1 MSDRPRSAGDRP
13 PLLEVTDLRT
23 WFHLPEGVARAVD
36 GVSFR
41 LEAGETLGL
50 VGESGCGKA
59 VTALSL
65 TRLVPEPPARIAD
78 GSSVRLRGEE
88 LLEASEPRLR
98 RVRGGEIAMVFQ
110 EPATSLN
117 PVLTVGDQIEEALRE
132 HQGLRGGKARRRA
145 AELLARVGIGD
156 PEARLDAHPHELSGG
171 QRQRVMIAMALGCR
185 PSVLVA
191 DEPTT
196 ALDVTVQAQI
206 LRLLR
211 SLQEETGMA
220 ILLISHDLGVVSEMA
235 DRVAVMYAGQ
245 IVEAAAA
252 EDLFRDPRHP
262 YTRAL
267 LAAVPD
273 LERTRSRL
281 AAIGGSVPRPTRW
294 PAGCRF
300 HPRCPHAWSRCRE
313 ETPELLADGPGRSRC
328 WLAVEPGR
336 RAPGADPLA
345 AGPAGAAGGSD
356 NGRGEAGG
364 GADG

>member
-1 MSDRPRSAGDRP
+1 MTP
-13 PLLEVTDLRT
+13 PLLEVSDLRT

-41 LEAGETLGL
+41 LDDGETLGL
-50 VGESGCGKA
+50 VGESGCGKS

-65 TRLVPEPPARIAD
+65 TRLLPRPPARIGE

-88 LLEASEPRLR
+88 LLEAPESRLR

-117 PVLTVGDQIEEALRE
+117 PVLTVGDQIVEALSE
-132 HQGLRGGKARRRA
+132 HQGLRGRDAREEA
-145 AELLARVGIGD
+145 ASLLTRVGIQD
-156 PEARLDAHPHELSGG
+156 PAERLDAHPHELSGG
-171 QRQRVMIAMALGCR
+171 QRQRAMIAMALGCR
-185 PSVLVA
+185 PSLLVA

-206 LRLLR
+206 LQLLR

-220 ILLISHDLGVVSEMA
+220 ILLISHDLGVVAEMA

-245 IVEAAAA
+245 IVEEAGAA
-252 EDLFRDPRHP
+252 DLFRDPRHP

-273 LERTRSRL
+273 LERPRSRL
-281 AAIGGSVPRPTRW
+281 TAIGGTVPHPTRW
-294 PAGCRF
+294 PPGCRF
-300 HPRCPHAWSRCRE
+300 HPRCPHAWERCRE
-313 ETPELLADGPGRSRC
+313 EPPDLMPDGDARSRC
-328 WLAVEPGR
+328 WLAREPDRRGETGGAPAERGVGGPAAGDRGPGR
-336 RAPGADPLA
+336 DGDRGAGREGDP
-345 AGPAGAAGGSD
+345 
-356 NGRGEAGG
+356 
-364 GADG
+364 